1 MTMNR
6 SRRLF
11 LGGSAAATA
20 VGASGIITTLGAQAA
35 TAQALKNQP
44 PLRYGPKPGVAKLNA
59 NENPFG
65 PSPAA
70 LKAISDAAAQGGAY
84 YAYPAAMR
92 LIDMIA
98 ERHGI
103 EKTNISLSAGS
114 SPILSYTALAASQ
127 KGNILG
133 PDLFWD
139 TTSKAPE
146 KQGGHEIIRVANTA
160 ALDIDLDAIYNAI
173 DGSIGMV
180 HICNPNN
187 PTGKILDPKAL
198 KEFCIKA
205 SKKTLVLVDE
215 AYNELTDD
223 PSAHTMIPLVKAGHN
238 IVVARTF
245 SKIYGLAGMRVGYL
259 IASEQNTE
267 WVNQYGMG
275 NYTLNQ
281 AGLAAAIASYN
292 DDAFL
297 TFSKDKILQGRAMV
311 MDAVKANGL
320 TAASSS
326 TNFVFVNLGS
336 GNAEHFRRAM
346 AEKDIL
352 IRGIYRSYNNWSRVS
367 MGTISDVQRYIDAI
381 PEALEKMEKA
391 QNA

>member
-20 VGASGIITTLGAQAA
+20 VGASGIVTTLGAQAA

-65 PSPAA
+65 PSTAA

-146 KQGGHEIIRVANTA
+146 KQGGREIIRVANTA

-198 KEFCIKA
+198 REFCIKA

>member
-70 LKAISDAAAQGGAY
+70 LKAISDAAVQGGAY

-127 KGNILG
+127 KGNI
-133 PDLFWD
+133 
-139 TTSKAPE
+139 
-146 KQGGHEIIRVANTA
+146 
-160 ALDIDLDAIYNAI
+160 
-173 DGSIGMV
+173 
-180 HICNPNN
+180 
-187 PTGKILDPKAL
+187 
-198 KEFCIKA
+198 
-205 SKKTLVLVDE
+205 
-215 AYNELTDD
+215 
-223 PSAHTMIPLVKAGHN
+223 
-238 IVVARTF
+238 
-245 SKIYGLAGMRVGYL
+245 
-259 IASEQNTE
+259 
-267 WVNQYGMG
+267 
-275 NYTLNQ
+275 
-281 AGLAAAIASYN
+281 
-292 DDAFL
+292 
-297 TFSKDKILQGRAMV
+297 
-311 MDAVKANGL
+311 
-320 TAASSS
+320 
-326 TNFVFVNLGS
+326 
-336 GNAEHFRRAM
+336 
-346 AEKDIL
+346 
-352 IRGIYRSYNNWSRVS
+352 
-367 MGTISDVQRYIDAI
+367 
-381 PEALEKMEKA
+381 
-391 QNA
+391 